1 MVIHKMEH
9 LCSLKCKLHTEHKD
23 NFKLNQT
30 DMNLKKNKEQ
40 LCYVYALYTTDYKGY
55 CTILFDLNLRCTA
68 SNCYWCSLGAK
79 YLDNPSPIFPTS

>member
-30 DMNLKKNKEQ
+30 FINSKNKEQ
-40 LCYVYALYTTDYKGY
+40 LC
-55 CTILFDLNLRCTA
+55 
-68 SNCYWCSLGAK
+68 
-79 YLDNPSPIFPTS
+79 